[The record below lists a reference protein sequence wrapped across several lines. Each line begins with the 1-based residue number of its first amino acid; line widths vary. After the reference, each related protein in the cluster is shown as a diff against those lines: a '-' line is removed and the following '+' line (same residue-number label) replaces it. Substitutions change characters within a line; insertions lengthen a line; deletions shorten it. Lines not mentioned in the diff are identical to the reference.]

1 MRLSNLSFLSNNRKR
16 AREESIQAFREH
28 ENAIL
33 ANETEEYTNDLKR
46 VSSNTKS
53 QKNKTIKADLMFISF
68 LSFPTLLTLIFRP
81 I

>member
-16 AREESIQAFREH
+16 AREESVQAFREH

-33 ANETEEYTNDLKR
+33 ANEAEEYSNDLKR
-46 VSSNTKS
+46 VSSSQNRKKTKHTL
-53 QKNKTIKADLMFISF
+53 NIYFILVVS
-68 LSFPTLLTLIFRP
+68 TLLTVLILFRP